1 MTPQYTR
8 DAIDVKLANA
18 SSVQCHSYI
27 DTQVIFN
34 PGQMVTRARFWILDT
49 AIEPILGNDWIVASR
64 AWIGKHCDSVHL
76 EGKAD
81 AIVMETKQSAL
92 SRKTPKVVKSISTSP
107 KRAGCTTSRADAF
120 SRGLPMMSVPHGGT
134 KKQPSEQ
141 TRQVES
147 SPTPLSP

>member
-64 AWIGKHCDSVHL
+64 AWIGKHCDAVHL
-76 EGKAD
+76 DGATN
-81 AIVMETKQSAL
+81 AIVMQTKQQAL
-92 SRKTPKVVKSISTSP
+92 NEKTPTQATSISTSP

-120 SRGLPMMSVPHGGT
+120 SRGRPMMSVPHVGRRQKT
-134 KKQPSEQ
+134 SQPCEEPFSDQ
-141 TRQVES
+141 RVH
-147 SPTPLSP
+147 SP